1 MLSNL
6 PWRLRSR
13 SWFDFMNYLYLFL
26 SVLCVASTNVIGKRY
41 NQKNA
46 HRVGASSIYNLMLL
60 SAVFSC
66 WLILFL
72 RNPSFDVG
80 VIPYSLAFAL
90 CYTLCHIG
98 TINALRLGSVML
110 TSLFGK
116 LSLILVSVWGFF
128 FWNQKF
134 TLAAGVGLLLTAL
147 SLFLCLYRGR
157 GEKNAKPNLGWIL
170 CLTLVLF
177 GNAGCSIVQRNQQ
190 VKFVGKYGSF
200 LMLVATGVSLLVF
213 FLLYL
218 RSDRSDSRIIAKTSW
233 GLPVTAG
240 VANALLNL
248 LVIILATSPLSP
260 SLIYPTLAVGSLILI
275 TLCSLFVF
283 KEKMR
288 PWQWLGVAL
297 GVVATGVLS
306 V

>member
-1 MLSNL
+1 
-6 PWRLRSR
+6 
-13 SWFDFMNYLYLFL
+13 MNYLYLFL

-46 HRVGASSIYNLMLL
+46 QRIGASSIYNFFLL
-60 SAVFSC
+60 SAVFFC

-72 RNPSFDVG
+72 RDRTYDVA
-80 VIPYSLAFAL
+80 VIPYSLLFAL

-98 TINALRLGSVML
+98 TINALKLGSVML

-128 FWNQKF
+128 FWNQNF
-134 TLAAGVGLLLTAL
+134 TPMAGVGLLLTAVAL
-147 SLFLCLYRGR
+147 WLCLYQGKG
-157 GEKNAKPNLGWIL
+157 GEGVKPNFKWLG
-170 CLTLVLF
+170 CLFLVLF

-190 VKFVGKYGSF
+190 VKFEGKHGSF

-213 FLLYL
+213 FLLYW
-218 RSDRSDSRIIAKTSW
+218 RSDRSESRIIAKTAW
-233 GLPVTAG
+233 YFPVTAG

-248 LVIILATSPLSP
+248 LVIFLATSPLSP

-275 TLCSLFVF
+275 SLASLLMFR
-283 KEKMR
+283 EKMR
-288 PWQWLGVAL
+288 PWQWCGVLLGI
-297 GVVATGVLS
+297 VATGILS